1 MFSYSSPLPRGK
13 GAKGPRCP
21 QTLTVYFYN
30 SLSQGFQSATSP
42 RCSQASKKSQYFLAS
57 VLGFALPRSWEEA
70 WCDYHLL
77 DRTSSLKATPIAFQ
91 IESTPHPC
99 HLHYKSSAHVIFFT
113 HFPCLLQ
120 FRTPSLP
127 FPRTWPG
134 LYEMLPQD
142 IFILLYHYIN
152 HMLYIIHH
160 IMSHHMEQWKW
171 LQWQLWGW
179 RRQRSIVTHNYTSA
193 DFPVRQRAE
202 TSLGGV
208 LADLQPSHP
217 SR

>member
-21 QTLTVYFYN
+21 QTMTVNFYN

-42 RCSQASKKSQYFLAS
+42 LCSQASKKKSVFPCFRSWFCIAS
-57 VLGFALPRSWEEA
+57 VLGGMTRPY
-70 WCDYHLL
+70 YHLL
-77 DRTSSLKATPIAFQ
+77 DRTSSLKATSIAVQ
-91 IESTPHPC
+91 IKPTPHPC
-99 HLHYKSSAHVIFFT
+99 HLHYKSFVHFIFFT

-120 FRTPSLP
+120 FHTPSLP

-134 LYEMLPQD
+134 LYEMLPQIYY
-142 IFILLYHYIN
+142 IFILLCHYIN
-152 HMLYIIHH
+152 HIIYIIHH

-179 RRQRSIVTHNYTSA
+179 RR
-193 DFPVRQRAE
+193 
-202 TSLGGV
+202 
-208 LADLQPSHP
+208 
-217 SR
+217 